1 MKKNNWSLALLVG
14 LISATVALLF
24 APKSGKE
31 LRQDLKEKT
40 NETKDSVKTGTQNLK
55 NDFKES
61 YFEAEQE
68 VEIELAHLDKRQRE
82 LRETISS
89 IEKELKH

>member
-1 MKKNNWSLALLVG
+1 MKKNNWPLIILVG
-14 LISATVALLF
+14 LVSAGVALLF

-31 LRQDLKEKT
+31 LRKDIQDKA
-40 NETKDSVKTGTQNLK
+40 NETKDSVKTGADNLK
-55 NDFKES
+55 NDFKEA

-68 VEIELAHLDKRQRE
+68 VEIELAHLDERQRE

-89 IEKELKH
+89 IEQELNQ

>member
-1 MKKNNWSLALLVG
+1 MKKNNWPLIILAG
-14 LISATVALLF
+14 LISAGVALLF

-31 LRQDLKEKT
+31 LRKDIQDKA
-40 NETKDSVKTGTQNLK
+40 NETKDSVKTSADNLK
-55 NDFKES
+55 NDFKEA

-68 VEIELAHLDKRQRE
+68 VEIELAHLDERQRE

-89 IEKELKH
+89 IEQELNH